1 MKNSAPIKSTATAL
15 ADRLAGVADELH
27 LRMLR
32 VLEQDELSV
41 GEVASVF
48 QMPQSTISRRL
59 KLLADAGWLQKRTVG
74 PATLYSLSLDDLSNA
89 HRAIWVAARAQITA
103 DATCA
108 EDDRRRLAV
117 LGERQADSLAY
128 FGRVAG
134 AWDQVR
140 SELFGDN
147 FTAAALLAM
156 LDPDWVVADIGCGTG
171 NAAALLAP
179 HVARVIAIDQSDA
192 MLEAVRKRLS
202 HMANVEVRA
211 GMLETLPLDDESVD
225 AITCVL
231 VLHHLDTP
239 DLALSE
245 MVRALK
251 PGGAILILDMIA
263 HDHAEFRRIM
273 GHKRLGFDEDAMRSL
288 LQNAGFERIRLTRVP
303 SSPQAKGPGLF
314 VATGRKSAQ

>member
-27 LRMLR
+27 LRALR
-32 VLEQDELSV
+32 VLERDELSV

-48 QMPQSTISRRL
+48 QTPQSTISRRL

-74 PATLYSLSLDDLSNA
+74 PATLYSLSLDDLSDA
-89 HRAIWVAARAQITA
+89 HRAIWIAARAQISG
-103 DATCA
+103 DATCE
-108 EDDRRRLAV
+108 EDDRRRQAV
-117 LGERQADSLAY
+117 LNKRQADSLAY

-134 AWDQVR
+134 EWDQVR

-156 LDPDWVVADIGCGTG
+156 LDPDWIVADIGCGTG

-192 MLEAVRKRLS
+192 MLTAVRKRLA
-202 HMANVEVRA
+202 HRANIEVRA
-211 GMLETLPLDDESVD
+211 GAIEALPLDDESVD

-231 VLHHLDTP
+231 VLHHLENP
-239 DLALSE
+239 AHALSQ
-245 MVRALK
+245 MARALK
-251 PGGAILILDMIA
+251 PRGVALILDMVG
-263 HDHAEFRRIM
+263 HDHAEFRRTM
-273 GHKRLGFDEDAMRSL
+273 GHKRLGFDEGDMRSF
-288 LQNAGFERIRLTRVP
+288 LQDAGFERVRLTRVP
-303 SSPQAKGPGLF
+303 SSPQARGPGLF